1 MAVSDDDGTAERL
14 AQVRADRRHV
24 RRLRVAQ
31 RRDAQHEREAHERAE
46 VEANQRVDEAT
57 TPPLP
62 SGDTREL
69 LAVEQDA
76 LALERASL
84 ADADAGIE
92 MDM

>member
-31 RRDAQHEREAHERAE
+31 RRDATHEREAHERAE
-46 VEANQRVDEAT
+46 VEANRRVDEST
-57 TPPLP
+57 TPLLP